1 MQRVNFYIPE
11 DVLVAIKSASKDA
24 NRSMSNWLTQLV
36 RVEMAKDKQ
45 VIGRKKHE
53 IN

>member
-11 DVLVAIKSASKDA
+11 DVLVAIKSASKAA